1 MRMSFNPAALAA
13 EVRHVTEKPAERIA
27 QKARRRYQQHELK
40 TDDPRMGV
48 MVEAKLAGHR
58 VVTYN
63 PFAALDE
70 FGGPNVYSVATGAMR
85 SAAVEEGRFEP
96 APKP

>member
-13 EVRHVTEKPAERIA
+13 ELRHTTEKPAERIA
-27 QKARRRYQQHELK
+27 EKARRRYQQHELK
-40 TDDPRMGV
+40 TDNARMGV
-48 MVEAKLAGHR
+48 VVEPKLAGHR

-63 PFAALDE
+63 PFAPLDE
-70 FGGPNVYSVATGAMR
+70 WGGPNVYSVATGAMR
-85 SAAVEEGRFEP
+85 SAAIEEGRFEP

>member
-13 EVRHVTEKPAERIA
+13 ELRHTTEKPAERIA
-27 QKARRRYQQHELK
+27 EKARRRYQQHELK
-40 TDDPRMGV
+40 SDNPRMGV
-48 MVEAKLAGHR
+48 VVEPKLAGHR

-63 PFAALDE
+63 PFAPLDE
-70 FGGPNVYSVATGAMR
+70 WGGPNVYSVATGAMR
-85 SAAVEEGRFEP
+85 SAAIEEGRFEP